1 MASIITLTLFLNNCN
16 SEKRF
21 GFREKVRVY
30 HNRNSTKVIQKV
42 AAKPTDVLTTS
53 NEKNIA
59 PKLKVETVVSKK
71 LETKI
76 LSEKHLLPIENVTAS
91 IYNSKP
97 DVLKIL
103 PSVEEENNLGKSNIL
118 NKPNV
123 NYPREINGYNLN
135 AVIGFILIFTVVG
148 YFLYGGLIFS
158 IIGWHQINKYGQKGK
173 GFAIVSVF
181 LWPALVVYLVLYFIF
196 TPHGLI

>member
-1 MASIITLTLFLNNCN
+1 LASIITLTLFLNNCN

-135 AVIGFILIFTVVG
+135 AVIGFILTFSGLG
-148 YFLYGGLIFS
+148 YLYGGLIFS

-173 GFAIVSVF
+173 GFAIVGVF
-181 LWPALVVYLVLYFIF
+181 LLPALVVYLVLYLIF
-196 TPHGLI
+196 TPNGVI